1 MKDDRI
7 ILPAKYTSKSVLY
20 PDLMFLPSWC
30 TIIGMIK
37 SHKAFWFCSLRLP
50 PNGWKKWWKKI
61 QDFLLQERGKNA
73 SVCIKSIVS
82 CCVFCVPVCDYSF
95 LEWVGKVT
103 LKKTVPFVGKHEA
116 VWRRSQRK
124 CWSRGWNAYCTYII
138 LLTLILTRS
147 RTILHG
153 KVVTSCD
160 HHHWQPNPYNSL
172 STTPSHPQLI
182 TSKVDTLIYD
192 DHETALYL

>member
-1 MKDDRI
+1 MYNNRNDQK
-7 ILPAKYTSKSVLY
+7 PQSVLVLFPPAATQRMEKVMEKDPRFFITRKRKKRQRLHKKY
-20 PDLMFLPSWC
+20 CIMLFFLRAC
-30 TIIGMIK
+30 VRLQL
-37 SHKAFWFCSLRLP
+37 LRVSRK
-50 PNGWKKWWKKI
+50 G
-61 QDFLLQERGKNA
+61 DAQEN
-73 SVCIKSIVS
+73 
-82 CCVFCVPVCDYSF
+82 
-95 LEWVGKVT
+95 
-103 LKKTVPFVGKHEA
+103 VPFVGKHEA